1 MTDLTHDSAFVN
13 TPVAVSG
20 AATYHGN
27 TLGYEQREAPTQLDV
42 RGFSTSK
49 WQDHA
54 KALY

>member
-1 MTDLTHDSAFVN
+1 MTALTHDSAFVN

-20 AATYHGN
+20 AATSHDN

-42 RGFSTSK
+42 RGFSTFK
-49 WQDHA
+49 WQDHT